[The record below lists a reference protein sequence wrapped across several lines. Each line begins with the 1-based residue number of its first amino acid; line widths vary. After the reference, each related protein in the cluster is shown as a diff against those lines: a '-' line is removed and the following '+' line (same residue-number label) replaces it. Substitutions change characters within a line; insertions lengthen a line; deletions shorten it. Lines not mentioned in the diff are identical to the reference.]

1 MDTTQQVPEVQGV
14 QGVQE
19 VQGKPKTVQK
29 RKRATTTTTT
39 TTTDADAGDKKKR
52 QKSKN
57 TVFDKLGVIRK
68 KEINQIAKRVA
79 QTDMVTPA
87 WLNNAIRI
95 CKQHCRKIDMMS
107 DYKDRLT
114 TQFEAATSNV
124 TDDVKKERMKL
135 QYDKKIRRCD
145 EICKS
150 FKVGIDSSLR
160 ANDVV
165 FLSKIHVHKPLSGYM
180 MYAKENR
187 DRVQKNNPGAKFG
200 EIGRLIGVEWKALTN
215 EQREEWKQ
223 KAVGLNAPVV
233 AATENTEVVMI

>member
-1 MDTTQQVPEVQGV
+1 MATTQEVQDAQEV
-14 QGVQE
+14 QEVQDAQE
-19 VQGKPKTVQK
+19 VQGKQKKVQK
-29 RKRATTTTTT
+29 RKRAPATTNG
-39 TTTDADAGDKKKR
+39 GDKKKR

-57 TVFDKLGVIRK
+57 TVFDKLSVVRK
-68 KEINQIAKRVA
+68 REINQIVKRAA

-95 CKQHCRKIDMMS
+95 CKQHKRKIDMMS

-114 TQFEAATSNV
+114 TQFETATSNL

-135 QYDKKIRRCD
+135 QYEKKIRRCD
-145 EICKS
+145 AISKS

-165 FLSKIHVHKPLSGYM
+165 FLSKRHVHKPLSGYM

-187 DRVQKNNPGAKFG
+187 DRVQKSSPEAKFG

-223 KAVGLNAPVV
+223 KALAENPP
-233 AATENTEVVMI
+233 AAAKEEV

>member
-1 MDTTQQVPEVQGV
+1 MATTQE
-14 QGVQE
+14 VQE
-19 VQGKPKTVQK
+19 VQDDQGKQKKVQK
-29 RKRATTTTTT
+29 RKRAPAAT
-39 TTTDADAGDKKKR
+39 TTTDGGDKKKR

-57 TVFDKLGVIRK
+57 TVYDKLSVIRK
-68 KEINQIAKRVA
+68 REINQIVKRVA

-95 CKQHCRKIDMMS
+95 CKQHKRKIDMMS
-107 DYKDRLT
+107 DYEDRLT
-114 TQFEAATSNV
+114 SQFETATSNL
-124 TDDVKKERMKL
+124 TDAVKKERLKL
-135 QYDKKIRRCD
+135 QYEKKIRRCD
-145 EICKS
+145 AIRKS

-187 DRVQKNNPGAKFG
+187 DRVQKSNPEAKFG
-200 EIGRLIGVEWKALTN
+200 EIGRLIGVEWKTLTN

-223 KAVGLNAPVV
+223 KASS
-233 AATENTEVVMI
+233 ENPPAVDKEGEEEAVMN